1 MKLNLLFL
9 VVKPLLHSADLLE
22 APRVTVTD
30 SQEAGLLKEEVVI
43 VMATAVAMLVRKT
56 TLEPTILGA

>member
-9 VVKPLLHSADLLE
+9 EVRPLLHSADLLE

-30 SQEAGLLKEEVVI
+30 SQEAGLLKEEVVT
-43 VMATAVAMLVRKT
+43 VMATVGAMLVRKT

>member
-1 MKLNLLFL
+1 LKLNLLFL
-9 VVKPLLHSADLLE
+9 EVRPLLHSADLLE

-30 SQEAGLLKEEVVI
+30 SQEAGLLKEVVVI

>member
-1 MKLNLLFL
+1 M
-9 VVKPLLHSADLLE
+9 VRPLLHSADLLE

-43 VMATAVAMLVRKT
+43 VMATAVAMLVRKA
-56 TLEPTILGA
+56 TLEPIILGA